1 MDFSSW
7 SPLLCHVVF
16 KSMVPAQSL
25 RVLVDGG
32 GLPAFWGWR
41 SSRNMYIYFVEGRRR
56 REQRGERAWR
66 RMRTFFVCSQRG
78 DGVQEC

>member
-1 MDFSSW
+1 MDFEGLTGLV
-7 SPLLCHVVF
+7 PRRFHVDL
-16 KSMVPAQSL
+16 PAEAL

-56 REQRGERAWR
+56 REQRGERVTPHAYGFCLFAAR
-66 RMRTFFVCSQRG
+66 R
-78 DGVQEC
+78 